1 MAGLFVF
8 IHFHRLHCLWLSFV
22 VSWSCIHIKMHP
34 ILWKME
40 RMPVTVTIY
49 DVAREAGVS
58 MATVSR
64 VVNNN
69 PNVKPQTRK
78 KVLETIERLGYRPNA
93 VARGLASKKTT
104 TVGVVI
110 PDISNSNFAEVA
122 RGIEDIANMYHYNII
137 LCNADKKKDKEIRVI
152 NTLLEKQVDG
162 LLFMGGAV
170 TDEHIQAF
178 RTSLVPI
185 VLCSTTDEMAN
196 IPAVDIDHEQAAY
209 DATQHLLHQGHKRIA
224 MISGTL
230 SDPAIGYSRFQGY
243 KRALE
248 NAKLAVVDDYVRIG
262 NYRYESGMEATK
274 YFLGLHERP
283 SAIFAATDEM
293 AIGAIHVIQDQGLQ
307 VPEDISVISVDNSR
321 IASMVRPQLTAVAQP
336 MYDIGAVS
344 MRLLT
349 KLMNKEQIDQMKF
362 VLPHELVQRQSVGQ
376 ARV

>member
-1 MAGLFVF
+1 M
-8 IHFHRLHCLWLSFV
+8 
-22 VSWSCIHIKMHP
+22 
-34 ILWKME
+34 
-40 RMPVTVTIY
+40 TVTIY

-78 KVLETIERLGYRPNA
+78 KVFEAIERLGYRPNA

-110 PDISNSNFAEVA
+110 PDISNSIFAEVA

-137 LCNADKKKDKEIRVI
+137 LCNADKRKEKEIRVI

-162 LLFMGGAV
+162 LLFMGGTV
-170 TDEHIQAF
+170 TEDHVQAF
-178 RTSLVPI
+178 KTSSVPI
-185 VLCSTTDEMAN
+185 VLCGTTEAN
-196 IPAVDIDHEQAAY
+196 GLIPAVDIDHEAAAF
-209 DATQHLLHQGHKRIA
+209 DAVQLLLNNGHRRIG

-230 SDPAIGYSRFQGY
+230 QDPANGYARYQGY

-248 NAKLAVVDDYVRIG
+248 QAGIELKEDLVRIG
-262 NYRYESGMEATK
+262 NYRYESGYDVMN
-274 YFLGLHERP
+274 YFLDLPECP
-283 SAIFAATDEM
+283 TAIFAATDEM
-293 AIGAIHVIQDQGLQ
+293 AIGAIHAIQDAGKR
-307 VPEDISVISVDNSR
+307 VPDDISMASVDNIR
-321 IASMVRPQLTAVAQP
+321 MASMVRPQLSTVAQP

-349 KLMNKEQIDQMKF
+349 KLMNKENVEQSK
-362 VLPHELVQRQSVGQ
+362 VTLPHELIKRKSV
-376 ARV
+376 AHLS

>member
-1 MAGLFVF
+1 M
-8 IHFHRLHCLWLSFV
+8 
-22 VSWSCIHIKMHP
+22 
-34 ILWKME
+34 
-40 RMPVTVTIY
+40 TVTIY

-78 KVLETIERLGYRPNA
+78 KVYEAIERLGYRPNA

-110 PDISNSNFAEVA
+110 PDIANALFAEVA

-137 LCNADKKKDKEIRVI
+137 LCNSDKRKDKEIRVI

-170 TDEHIQAF
+170 TDDHVQAF
-178 RTSLVPI
+178 KTSNVPI
-185 VLCSTTDEMAN
+185 VLCATTDEKGV
-196 IPAVDIDHEQAAY
+196 IPSVDIDHEAAAF
-209 DATQHLLHQGHKRIA
+209 DAVNRLIEGGHRSIA

-230 SDPAIGYSRFQGY
+230 QDPANGYARFQGY
-243 KRALE
+243 KRAIAQAGIAYRE
-248 NAKLAVVDDYVRIG
+248 DYVRVG
-262 NYRYESGMEATK
+262 NYRYESGIDATT
-274 YFLGLHERP
+274 YFLGLSERP
-283 SAIFAATDEM
+283 TAIFAATDEM
-293 AIGAIHVIQDQGLQ
+293 AIGAIHCIQDSGLS
-307 VPEDISVISVDNSR
+307 VPEDVSVISVDNSR
-321 IASMVRPQLTAVAQP
+321 ISSMVRPLLTTVAQP

-349 KLMNKEQIDQMKF
+349 KLMKKETVENAK
-362 VLPHELVQRQSVGQ
+362 VTLPHELIVRRSVSGPKGK
-376 ARV
+376 

>member
-1 MAGLFVF
+1 M
-8 IHFHRLHCLWLSFV
+8 
-22 VSWSCIHIKMHP
+22 
-34 ILWKME
+34 
-40 RMPVTVTIY
+40 TVTIY

-78 KVLETIERLGYRPNA
+78 KVYEAIERLGYRPNA

-110 PDISNSNFAEVA
+110 PDIANALFAEVA

-137 LCNADKKKDKEIRVI
+137 LCNSDKRKDKEIRVI

-170 TDEHIQAF
+170 TDDHVQAF
-178 RTSLVPI
+178 QTSNVPI
-185 VLCSTTDEMAN
+185 VLCATTDEKGV
-196 IPAVDIDHEQAAY
+196 IPSVDIDHEAAAF
-209 DATQHLLHQGHKRIA
+209 DAVNRLIADGHRSIA

-230 SDPAIGYSRFQGY
+230 QDPANGYARFQGY

-248 NAKLAVVDDYVRIG
+248 QAGIAYREDYVRVG
-262 NYRYESGMEATK
+262 NYRYESGIDATT
-274 YFLGLHERP
+274 YFLGLSDCP
-283 SAIFAATDEM
+283 TAIFAATDEM
-293 AIGAIHVIQDQGLQ
+293 AIGAIHCIQDSGLS
-307 VPEDISVISVDNSR
+307 VPNDVSVISVDNSR
-321 IASMVRPQLTAVAQP
+321 ISSMVRPLLTTVAQP

-349 KLMNKEQIDQMKF
+349 KLMKKETVETAK
-362 VLPHELVQRQSVGQ
+362 VTLPHELIVRRSVAGPKGK
-376 ARV
+376 

>member
-1 MAGLFVF
+1 
-8 IHFHRLHCLWLSFV
+8 
-22 VSWSCIHIKMHP
+22 
-34 ILWKME
+34 ME
-40 RMPVTVTIY
+40 RRTVTVTIY

-78 KVLETIERLGYRPNA
+78 KVFEAIERLGYRPNA

-110 PDISNSNFAEVA
+110 PDISNAIFAEVA

-162 LLFMGGAV
+162 LLFMGGTV
-170 TDEHIQAF
+170 TEEHSQAF
-178 RTSLVPI
+178 KTANVPI
-185 VLCSTTDEMAN
+185 VLCATTDENGA
-196 IPAVDIDHEQAAY
+196 IPSVDIDHEAAAF
-209 DATQHLLHQGHKRIA
+209 DAVQVLIKQGHTSIG

-230 SDPAIGYSRFQGY
+230 QDPANGYARFQGY
-243 KRALE
+243 KRALQSAGIAYDE
-248 NAKLAVVDDYVRIG
+248 ELVRIG
-262 NYRYESGMEATK
+262 NYRYESGVDAMK
-274 YFLGLHERP
+274 YFLELPKRP
-283 SAIFAATDEM
+283 TAVFSATDEM
-293 AIGAIHVIQDQGLQ
+293 AIGAIHCIQDFGLK
-307 VPEDISVISVDNSR
+307 VPDDISVISVDNSR
-321 IASMVRPQLTAVAQP
+321 MASMVRPQLTAVAQP

-349 KLMNKEQIDQMKF
+349 KLMKKETVEHAKV
-362 VLPHELVQRQSVGQ
+362 VLPHEIVTRQSVGDK
-376 ARV
+376 

>member
-1 MAGLFVF
+1 M
-8 IHFHRLHCLWLSFV
+8 
-22 VSWSCIHIKMHP
+22 
-34 ILWKME
+34 
-40 RMPVTVTIY
+40 TVTIY

-78 KVLETIERLGYRPNA
+78 KVFEAIERLGYRPNA

-110 PDISNSNFAEVA
+110 PDISNAIFAEVA

-137 LCNADKKKDKEIRVI
+137 LCNADKKKEKEIRVI

-170 TDEHIQAF
+170 TEEHLQAF
-178 RTSLVPI
+178 RTSNVPI
-185 VLCSTTDEMAN
+185 VLCATTDDQGTF
-196 IPAVDIDHEQAAY
+196 PSVDIDHGQAAY
-209 DATQHLLHQGHKRIA
+209 DAVQALITQGHKKIA

-230 SDPAIGYSRFQGY
+230 QDPALGYARYHGY

-248 NAKLAVVDDYVRIG
+248 EAGLPYDETLVRPG
-262 NYRYESGMEATK
+262 NYRYESGVDAMK
-274 YFLGLHERP
+274 YFLELDERP
-283 SAIFAATDEM
+283 TAVFAATDEM
-293 AIGAIHVIQDQGLQ
+293 AIGAIHCIQDFGLN
-307 VPEDISVISVDNSR
+307 VPSDVSVISVDNSR
-321 IASMVRPQLTAVAQP
+321 MASMVRPKLSAVAQP

-349 KLMNKEQIDQMKF
+349 KLMKKENVDMSKV
-362 VLPHELVQRQSVGQ
+362 VLPHEVIVRESVSSAQ
-376 ARV
+376 

>member
-1 MAGLFVF
+1 M
-8 IHFHRLHCLWLSFV
+8 
-22 VSWSCIHIKMHP
+22 
-34 ILWKME
+34 
-40 RMPVTVTIY
+40 TVTIY

-78 KVLETIERLGYRPNA
+78 KVFEAIERLGYRPNA

-110 PDISNSNFAEVA
+110 PDISNAIFAEVA

-170 TDEHIQAF
+170 TDEHLQAF
-178 RTSLVPI
+178 KTANVPI
-185 VLCSTTDEMAN
+185 VLCATTDENGTM
-196 IPAVDIDHEQAAY
+196 PSVDIDHEGAAF
-209 DATQHLLHQGHKRIA
+209 DAVQSLIGKGHTRIA
-224 MISGTL
+224 MIAGTL
-230 SDPAIGYSRFQGY
+230 QDPANGYARFQGY

-248 NAKLAVVDDYVRIG
+248 EAGLPYDESLVRIG
-262 NYRYESGMEATK
+262 NYRYESGADAMK
-274 YFLGLHERP
+274 YFLEQDTP
-283 SAIFAATDEM
+283 PTAVFSATDEM
-293 AIGAIHVIQDQGLQ
+293 AIGAIHCIQDAGLK
-307 VPEDISVISVDNSR
+307 VPDQISVISVDNSR
-321 IASMVRPQLTAVAQP
+321 MASMVRPQLTAVAQP

-349 KLMNKEQIDQMKF
+349 KLMKKEAVENPKV
-362 VLPHELVQRQSVGQ
+362 VLPHEIVNRQSVGSK
-376 ARV
+376 

>member
-1 MAGLFVF
+1 M
-8 IHFHRLHCLWLSFV
+8 
-22 VSWSCIHIKMHP
+22 
-34 ILWKME
+34 
-40 RMPVTVTIY
+40 TVTIY
-49 DVAREAGVS
+49 DVAREASVS

-78 KVLETIERLGYRPNA
+78 KVFEAIERLGYRPNA

-110 PDISNSNFAEVA
+110 PDIANAIFAEVA

-170 TDEHIQAF
+170 TEDHIQAF
-178 RTSLVPI
+178 KTSSVPI
-185 VLCSTTDEMAN
+185 VLCATTEEGDTY
-196 IPAVDIDHEQAAY
+196 PSVDIDHIGAAD
-209 DATQHLLHQGHKRIA
+209 DAVSTLIKNGHRHIA

-230 SDPAIGYSRFQGY
+230 QDPSNGYARFQGY
-243 KRALE
+243 KNALE
-248 NAKLAVVDDYVRIG
+248 KAGIPFNEDLVRIG
-262 NYRYESGMEATK
+262 NYRYESGMEVTQ
-274 YFLGLHERP
+274 YFLGLQDKP
-283 SAIFAATDEM
+283 TAIFAANDEM
-293 AIGAIHVIQDQGLQ
+293 AIGAIHAIQDKGLR
-307 VPEDISVISVDNSR
+307 VPEDVSIISVDNVR
-321 IASMVRPQLTAVAQP
+321 MASMVRPLLSTVAQP

-349 KLMNKEQIDQMKF
+349 KLMKKEAVANSRVI
-362 VLPHELVQRQSVGQ
+362 LPHEVILRQSV
-376 ARV
+376 AHLE

>member
-1 MAGLFVF
+1 
-8 IHFHRLHCLWLSFV
+8 
-22 VSWSCIHIKMHP
+22 
-34 ILWKME
+34 
-40 RMPVTVTIY
+40 
-49 DVAREAGVS
+49 

-78 KVLETIERLGYRPNA
+78 KVFEAIERLGYRPNA

-110 PDISNSNFAEVA
+110 PDISNTIFSEVA

-170 TDEHIQAF
+170 TDEHMQAF
-178 RTSLVPI
+178 RTANVPI
-185 VLCSTTDEMAN
+185 VLCATTEEKGE
-196 IPAVDIDHEQAAY
+196 IPSVDIDHEAAAF
-209 DATQHLLHQGHKRIA
+209 DAVNELIKQGHKQIA

-230 SDPAIGYSRFQGY
+230 QDPANGYARFQGY

-248 NAKLAVVDDYVRIG
+248 TAGLTYDENLVRMG
-262 NYRYESGMEATK
+262 NYRYESGVEAMK
-274 YFLGLHERP
+274 YFLGLSSRP
-283 SAIFAATDEM
+283 TAVFSANDEM
-293 AIGAIHVIQDQGLQ
+293 AIGAIHCIQDAGIS
-307 VPEDISVISVDNSR
+307 VPKDISVISVDNSR
-321 IASMVRPQLTAVAQP
+321 MASMVRPQLSSVAQP

-349 KLMNKEQIDQMKF
+349 KLMKKEAVEQAKV
-362 VLPHELVQRQSVGQ
+362 VLPHEIVLRQSVGS
-376 ARV
+376 V

>member
-1 MAGLFVF
+1 M
-8 IHFHRLHCLWLSFV
+8 
-22 VSWSCIHIKMHP
+22 
-34 ILWKME
+34 
-40 RMPVTVTIY
+40 TVTIY

-78 KVLETIERLGYRPNA
+78 KVYEAIERLGYRPNA

-110 PDISNSNFAEVA
+110 PDIANANFAEVA

-137 LCNADKKKDKEIRVI
+137 LCNADKRKEKEIRVI

-162 LLFMGGAV
+162 LLFMGGVV

-178 RTSLVPI
+178 NTSNVPI
-185 VLCSTTDEMAN
+185 VLCATTDEKGTM
-196 IPAVDIDHEQAAY
+196 PSVDIDHETAAY
-209 DATQHLLHQGHKRIA
+209 DAVRKLIGEGHTRIA

-230 SDPAIGYSRFQGY
+230 QDPANGYARYQGY

-248 NAKLAVVDDYVRIG
+248 ESGIALDESLVRVG
-262 NYRYESGMEATK
+262 NYRYESGIEAVQ
-274 YFLGLHERP
+274 YFLELGERP
-283 SAIFAATDEM
+283 TAVFAATDEM
-293 AIGAIHVIQDQGLQ
+293 AIGAIHGIQDAGLS
-307 VPEDISVISVDNSR
+307 VPEDFSVIGVDNIR
-321 IASMVRPQLTAVAQP
+321 MASMVRPLLTTVAQP

-349 KLMNKEQIDQMKF
+349 KLMKKEN
-362 VLPHELVQRQSVGQ
+362 VEQ
-376 ARV
+376 ARVTLHHELIVRNSVAPRG

>member
-1 MAGLFVF
+1 M
-8 IHFHRLHCLWLSFV
+8 
-22 VSWSCIHIKMHP
+22 
-34 ILWKME
+34 
-40 RMPVTVTIY
+40 TVTIY

-78 KVLETIERLGYRPNA
+78 KVYEAIERLGYRPNA

-110 PDISNSNFAEVA
+110 PDIANANFAEVA

-137 LCNADKKKDKEIRVI
+137 LCNADKRKEKEIRVI

-162 LLFMGGAV
+162 LLFMGGVV

-178 RTSLVPI
+178 NTSNVPI
-185 VLCSTTDEMAN
+185 VLCATTDEKGTM
-196 IPAVDIDHEQAAY
+196 PSVDIDHETAAY
-209 DATQHLLHQGHKRIA
+209 DAVRKLIDEGHTRIA

-230 SDPAIGYSRFQGY
+230 QDPANGFARYQGY

-248 NAKLAVVDDYVRIG
+248 ESGIAFDESLVRVG
-262 NYRYESGMEATK
+262 NYRYESGIEAVQ
-274 YFLGLHERP
+274 YFLELEERP
-283 SAIFAATDEM
+283 TAVFAATDEM
-293 AIGAIHVIQDQGLQ
+293 AIGAIHGIQDAGLT
-307 VPEDISVISVDNSR
+307 VPGDISVIGVDNIR
-321 IASMVRPQLTAVAQP
+321 LASMVRPLLTTVAQP

-349 KLMNKEQIDQMKF
+349 KLMKKEN
-362 VLPHELVQRQSVGQ
+362 VEQ
-376 ARV
+376 ARVTLHHELIVRNSVAPRG